1 MILISEMLQQITDPN
16 LTHNERV
23 ALRCQFA
30 RRFEES
36 GNYKAAREA
45 LGDLWPSVSVRPD
58 LSDLDETTAAEV
70 LLRVGVLRGWLGS
83 VNQVSGAQEL
93 AKNLISE
100 SLTKFEVLK
109 NKKKVAEARME
120 LGHCYW
126 REGAFDE
133 ARDLMRAAL
142 YHLTDEDGDLKA
154 VTLSRLATIEEVTYR
169 LTDALHLLT
178 EAAPLFEASDNHNLK
193 GRFHNEYGTVLKN
206 LGAVERRGDYVDR
219 ALIEFAAASYHFEQA
234 GHRRYQA
241 CVENNLGMLFC
252 TAGRYAEAHEHLDRA
267 QALLT
272 SMRDVVHLAQA
283 DETRAR
289 VLLAE
294 GKSAEAERLV
304 RRASEVLE
312 RGGEQALLA
321 EALTT
326 QGIALA
332 RLGRRE
338 QARKTLERAVEVAE
352 GAGDR
357 EGAGRAALTMIEELG
372 EDLLDE
378 ELFATYERA
387 DRLVGGTRHPETRDR
402 LLGCVRRILFLA
414 GYSPELPSWERF
426 SFDRAMLRYEAS
438 VIERALRASGGV
450 ISRAAQMLGL
460 KRQSLSSMLHT
471 RHRRLLTRH
480 PQAEPLRAQGEE
492 EADADRR
499 EISVLCAED
508 SPEVAEA
515 VREAL
520 GGEGWRVLLCADF
533 GSARGAVEGPDH
545 FDLFV
550 FDHSLPG
557 GDGLELTRLIRS
569 LPHRRR
575 TPVLMLT
582 ASEVEEQALR
592 AGVNAFLRKPREM
605 AGLMEAAARLLRRA
619 GDG

>member
-1 MILISEMLQQITDPN
+1 MVQQIADST
-16 LTHNERV
+16 LTHEERTL
-23 ALRCQFA
+23 LRCRLA
-30 RRFEES
+30 KSLEDS
-36 GNYKAAREA
+36 GNFRAARET
-45 LGDLWPSVSVRPD
+45 LGELWEGVGTRPNLQE
-58 LSDLDETTAAEV
+58 LSTYAAAEL
-70 LLRVGVLRGWLGS
+70 LLRSGTLAGWLGS
-83 VNQVSGAQEL
+83 SHQIEGSQES

-100 SLTKFEVLK
+100 SITSFESLEDR
-109 NKKKVAEARME
+109 KKTAEARIE
-120 LGHCYW
+120 LGYCYW
-126 REGAFDE
+126 REGAFNE
-133 ARDLMRAAL
+133 ARDLLRDSL
-142 YHLTDEDGDLKA
+142 TYLTDKDAGLKA
-154 VTLSRLATIEEVTYR
+154 TGLLRLAVVEHASFR
-169 LTDALHLLT
+169 LNDALHLLT
-178 EAAPLFEASDNHNLK
+178 DAAPLFEACDNCTLK
-193 GRFHNEYGTVLKN
+193 GRFHAEYGTVLKN

-252 TAGRYAEAHEHLDRA
+252 TAGRYEEAHEHLDRA

-272 SMRDVVHLAQA
+272 SMRDVVHLAQT

-289 VLLAE
+289 VLLAQ
-294 GKSAEAERLV
+294 GRCAEAERLV
-304 RRASEVLE
+304 RGAAEQLE

-338 QARKTLERAVEVAE
+338 QARATLERASEVAE
-352 GAGDR
+352 SAGDN
-357 EGAGRAALTMIEELG
+357 EGAGRAAITLIEELG
-372 EDLLDE
+372 DDLLDE

-387 DRLVGGTRHPETRDR
+387 DRLVGNTRHPETQDR

-414 GYSPELPSWERF
+414 GYAPEPPSWERF
-426 SFDRAMLRYEAS
+426 SFDRVMLRYEAG
-438 VIERALRASGGV
+438 VIDRALRASGGI
-450 ISRAAQMLGL
+450 ISRAAQLLGL

-480 PQAEPLRAQGEE
+480 PQVEPLRMQGEE
-492 EADADRR
+492 GEDAERR
-499 EISVLCAED
+499 DISVLCAED

-515 VREAL
+515 IREAL
-520 GGEGWRVLLCADF
+520 EGEGWRVCLCSDF
-533 GSARGAVEGPDH
+533 DTARGAIEGAEH

-557 GDGLELTRLIRS
+557 GDGLDLTRLTRT

-592 AGVNAFLRKPREM
+592 AGVNAFLRKPREV
-605 AGLMEAAARLLRRA
+605 AGLIETASRLLRRTS
-619 GDG
+619 DG